1 MSDGTNAG
9 DRAVAFGMGCLV
21 VVGLYLTAP
30 SIGYA
35 RDEGFYFQA
44 ATSYGQWLE
53 LLWNQPEQ
61 ALTRQ
66 AVEAHF
72 RINAEHPSLMKLLF
86 ALSHQVLYE
95 WLHLIPTPGLAFRV
109 PGMLMSGL
117 ATGLV
122 ALWGARAVSRWA
134 GIVAAALFITLPRV
148 FHHSHL
154 ACFDVAITATI
165 LLTAYAYFMAVS
177 TRRTSWV
184 IVVGLCYGLALDT
197 KHNAWMLP
205 FVFAFHLLL
214 TEGRALKAAPARERW
229 QSVWP
234 LVSMLTVGPLVL
246 LLLWPWL
253 WFDTLEHLSQ
263 WVEFHL
269 HHDYY
274 NMEFLGRTYH
284 RPPMPRAYAWVMTFA
299 TVPLTT
305 LLLAFVGLWVS
316 LRHAMHSGR
325 AWGRMG
331 SVEVWKRDSE
341 VVGEQSDQEPSA
353 PPTRQP
359 STLVPA
365 AWDTRRVNDSLWL
378 LCLLAGYAPWWFT
391 TTPIFGG
398 TKHWM
403 TAYPFLCLFA
413 ARGFALYAA
422 RLREQLGRARKQRW
436 LWRSVAVTVTL
447 VWLSAPLL
455 ITLDSVPFGL
465 SAYTPLVR
473 GAKGAASLG
482 LNRTFWGYT
491 SLEMADAMTQLLPR
505 GGRVFVHDTALQSWD
520 MYQRDGT
527 IPKNLYPTLDPTQ
540 SSVALYHYEPHMAR
554 VEYQIW
560 EAYGTTTPEAVTTF
574 DGVPVLW
581 LYARP
586 ELAADHSLRGAE

>member
-1 MSDGTNAG
+1 MSDDGNSG
-9 DRAVAFGMGCLV
+9 DRWVAFGIGCLV

-44 ATSYGQWLE
+44 ATAYGRWLE
-53 LLWNQPEQ
+53 MLYDQPDQ

-66 AVEAHF
+66 AIDLHF
-72 RINAEHPSLMKLLF
+72 SINSEHPSLMKLLF
-86 ALSHQVLYE
+86 ALSHRVLHQ
-95 WLHLIPTPGLAFRV
+95 WLHLIPTPGMAFRL

-134 GIVAAALFITLPRV
+134 GIVAAALFISMPRV
-148 FHHSHL
+148 FHHAHL
-154 ACFDVAITATI
+154 ACFDVAIAAMI
-165 LLTAYAYFMAVS
+165 LLTAYAYFMAV
-177 TRRTSWV
+177 TTQHWSW
-184 IVVGLCYGLALDT
+184 ILAVGLCYGLALDT
-197 KHNAWMLP
+197 KHNAWWLP
-205 FVFAFHLLL
+205 LVFACHLLL
-214 TEGRALKAAPARERW
+214 TEGRALLASSARQRW
-229 QSVWP
+229 QSVLP
-234 LVSMLTVGPLVL
+234 LISMLTLGMAVL

-253 WFDTLEHLSQ
+253 WFDTFDRLRH

-269 HHDYY
+269 RHDYY

-284 RPPMPRAYAWVMTFA
+284 RPPMPRAYAWVMTVA

-305 LLLAFVGLWVS
+305 LLLAAMGLWVT
-316 LRHAMHSGR
+316 LRHALRSGR
-325 AWGRMG
+325 AWNRVGQ
-331 SVEVWKRDSE
+331 VAVWQRSADP
-341 VVGEQSDQEPSA
+341 QPEP
-353 PPTRQP
+353 
-359 STLVPA
+359 LVPA
-365 AWDTRRVNDSLWL
+365 SWDMRRSNDALWL
-378 LCLLAGYAPWWFT
+378 LGLLAGYAPWWFD

-398 TKHWM
+398 TKHWL

-422 RLREQLGRARKQRW
+422 RLRELLGRLRKRRW
-436 LWRSVAVTVTL
+436 FWRTTSATVTL
-447 VWLSAPLL
+447 VWLGAPV
-455 ITLDSVPFGL
+455 IMTLDSLPFGL
-465 SAYTPLVR
+465 SAYTPLVG
-473 GAKGAASLG
+473 GAPGAASLG

-491 SLEMADAMTQLLPR
+491 SIEMAGELTRLLPQ

-520 MYQRDGT
+520 MHQRDGT
-527 IPKNLYPTLDPTQ
+527 FAKNLYPTLNPAQ
-540 SSVALYHYEPHMAR
+540 SMVALYHYEPHMGR

-560 EAYGTTTPEAVTTF
+560 EAYGTTSPEAVTTF

-586 ELAADHSLRGAE
+586 ELTAAHSPRGAE